1 MLDGKEKSDRMCLT
15 QENKGRHILKI
26 SFGCKKQK
34 KNTNISALQE
44 GEIEILISKK
54 IVENLN

>member
-26 SFGCKKQK
+26 FFGCKKQ
-34 KNTNISALQE
+34 KNTNISALHE
-44 GEIEILISKK
+44 REMEILISKK